1 MIRKIF
7 NLFSKHE
14 HEDFDLQTELP
25 KDEEAKFL
33 LTVDNIRVGNLY
45 CKYGEW
51 YFKYTDE
58 FKTKSDIYN
67 RIIGFPDLDKTYKS
81 VLLWP
86 FFQVRIPGLKQ
97 PAIQE
102 ILKNEKIDEFNEVQ
116 LLKRF
121 GKKIIAN
128 PYELVMAG

>member
-1 MIRKIF
+1 M
-7 NLFSKHE
+7 
-14 HEDFDLQTELP
+14 
-25 KDEEAKFL
+25 
-33 LTVDNIRVGNLY
+33 
-45 CKYGEW
+45 
-51 YFKYTDE
+51 
-58 FKTKSDIYN
+58 TKSDIYN

-81 VLLWP
+81 ELLWP

>member
-14 HEDFDLQTELP
+14 REEFDLKTELP

-33 LTVDNIRVGNLY
+33 LQVDNIRVGNLY
-45 CKYGEW
+45 CKNGEW

-58 FKTKSDIYN
+58 FKTKSDVYN

-81 VLLWP
+81 ELLWP

-102 ILKNEKIDEFNEVQ
+102 ILKSEKIDEFNEVQ

-128 PYELVMAG
+128 PYELVMTI